1 MKDANKLLKK
11 FMSAYFVSKIGFVKL
26 FYEIY
31 HRIKMNKAYISLGSN
46 KDDRLGNIQSAVV
59 RIQKDIGV
67 LIDLSS
73 IYETLSWGFDG
84 PDFLNACI
92 GIETELQPLQVLNNL
107 LKIEQQM
114 GRVRSPEGVYKS
126 RNIDLDLLFYENQ
139 IIEVEGLNLPH
150 PCLELRNFILFP
162 MCELAPDFL
171 HPQLGK
177 SMVDLSKICPDSS
190 SPEKKPLKKWSPDLF
205 IEDQILVFE
214 GNIGVGKT
222 SLAKKIAKD
231 YNVPALLENFTQNPY
246 LEKFYDQPERFAL
259 PLENYFL
266 ADRYHQFSGFFKGE
280 IPKKIGVTDHSL
292 FKSLIFA
299 KINLSFLDYKDFKK
313 NYDQWVGKEFVFQK
327 VIFLHQPLERIK
339 QQIKSRGRSYEQNIS
354 PDYLKKIEVGYQ
366 NFIQLGLP
374 FRYQKIDLTDLDFVN
389 DERAYQIILQRIKAF

>member
-1 MKDANKLLKK
+1 
-11 FMSAYFVSKIGFVKL
+11 
-26 FYEIY
+26 
-31 HRIKMNKAYISLGSN
+31 MNKVYISLGSN

-73 IYETLSWGFDG
+73 LYKTPSWGFDG

-92 GIETELQPLQVLNNL
+92 EIETELRPLEVLNNL
-107 LKIEQQM
+107 LKIEQQL
-114 GRVRSPEGVYKS
+114 GRVRSPEEVYKS

-150 PCLELRNFILFP
+150 PRLEMRNFILFP

-190 SPEKKPLKKWSPDLF
+190 SPQKIPLKKWSPDLF
-205 IEDQILVFE
+205 IKDQILVFE

-231 YNVPALLENFTQNPY
+231 YGVPALLENFTQNPY

-266 ADRYHQFSGFFKGE
+266 ADRYRQFSGFFNGE

-292 FKSLIFA
+292 FKSLVFA
-299 KINLSFLDYKDFKK
+299 KINLSLSDYKDFKK
-313 NYDQWVGKEFVFQK
+313 NYDKCVGEDFVFQK
-327 VIFLHQPLERIK
+327 VIFLHQPLEKIK
-339 QQIKSRGRSYEQNIS
+339 QQIKSRGRSYEQNIAS
-354 PDYLKKIEVGYQ
+354 DYLKKIEVGYQ

-374 FRYQKIDLTDLDFVN
+374 FRYQKIDLTELDFVN